1 MSQGHHISFNKGYD
15 LVSITYLTLI
25 TIIWLIAITLAALG
39 FNWTVIALSAAC
51 ELISLAIIRKIAAT
65 ERALATSQVL
75 KLQVHALVEVSTNFF
90 FMLAVAYGFH
100 FFMLSNE
107 PNYAKDLPAIFDVLS
122 KSHNLSSVIFVL
134 VLLPITSLCLTSVRF
149 HSMYS
154 KGIQLQEFIK
164 PEFNETKIVLPANKP
179 AVIKQL
185 NHYLN
190 ELETKRIHLS
200 YQLVNVPVTITR
212 SNSTSEEEVFWLRW
226 NTCPVAVC
234 LRIKAVTSN
243 TTQITVSYQLR
254 NGLYS
259 WLIIPNPVTVES
271 QRKYME
277 NNVFQLLRSELVLTD
292 AIDKQNELRLHAAE
306 TQLRILQAQIEPHF
320 LFNTLANVR
329 HLYRSDIV
337 AGEDM
342 IDHLISYL
350 RSAMEDLR
358 CESSTVS
365 KEMDLALH
373 YLAIMKIRMGE
384 RLSYS
389 FIIGDSLGDAE
400 FPPAMLIS
408 LVENAI
414 KHGLHNIEDGKL
426 TISAQRENEQLRV
439 TVEDN
444 GAGFSSVGGTGVGLS
459 NIRQRLEGMHGN
471 KAWLEVGAL
480 NEGGFMASIVIPLSQ
495 GLQQSTAFQIDH
507 SQMNKE

>member
-1 MSQGHHISFNKGYD
+1 MSQDHHISFSKGYD
-15 LVSITYLTLI
+15 LVSIVYLTLI
-25 TIIWLIAITLAALG
+25 GIIWFIAIILAGLG
-39 FNWTVIALSAAC
+39 FNWTVIALSAVC
-51 ELISLAIIRKIAAT
+51 ELISLTIIRKIASS
-65 ERALATSQVL
+65 ERDLATSQVL
-75 KLQVHALVEVSTNFF
+75 KLQIHTLIEVSLNFF
-90 FMLAVAYGFH
+90 LMLAVAYGFH
-100 FFMLSNE
+100 FFLLSNE
-107 PNYAKDLPAIFDVLS
+107 PNYAKDLPVIFDVLS
-122 KSHNLSSVIFVL
+122 KSDSLYSIIFVL
-134 VLLPITSLCLTSVRF
+134 ILLPITSLCFTLARI
-149 HSMYS
+149 HAMYS
-154 KGIQLQEFIK
+154 KGVQLQEFIQQ
-164 PEFNETKIVLPANKP
+164 EFNQTKIICPANKSTF
-179 AVIKQL
+179 IKRL

-190 ELETKRIHLS
+190 ELETKRICLS
-200 YQLVNVPVTITR
+200 YQLMNAPVTITR
-212 SNSTSEEEVFWLRW
+212 PASTTDEEVVWLRW
-226 NTCPVAVC
+226 DTCPVAVC

-243 TTQITVSYQLR
+243 TTQITASYQLR

-259 WLIIPNPVTVES
+259 WLTIANPVTVES
-271 QRKYME
+271 QKKYME
-277 NNVFQLLRSELVLTD
+277 SNVFQLLRSELVLTD
-292 AIDKQNELRLHAAE
+292 AIDKQNDLRLQAAE

-329 HLYRSDIV
+329 HLYRSDTV

-342 IDHLISYL
+342 MDHLISYL

-358 CESSTVS
+358 CESSSVS
-365 KEMDLALH
+365 KEMNLALH

-414 KHGLHNIEDGKL
+414 KHGLHNKEDGKL
-426 TISAQRENEQLRV
+426 IISAQRENEQLRV

-459 NIRQRLEGMHGN
+459 NIRQRLEGMYGN

-480 NEGGFMASIVIPLSQ
+480 NSGGFMSSIIVPLASSNQ
-495 GLQQSTAFQIDH
+495 
-507 SQMNKE
+507 